1 MSKKI
6 FKPLAVGVILIFIGI
21 AFQPAVSTN
30 ELIKEDLKP
39 NTYLFDTVI
48 EIIKNPKIKNVLS
61 QIKQDE
67 IVNSNYFKTTL
78 LKILITK
85 PVLLASVFFNRP
97 MITNRYLTNSYYK
110 GINTVNILGET
121 KTNEVINLL
130 KSSNSDV
137 INDLTNIILNDE
149 ELYQNVLKL
158 KIENSEITPDD
169 SFSSNPLICTVFT
182 SITVLFVIGA
192 VFFKDISEMIP
203 DGLQQLRVILLNMV
217 SPFIDIALIFASV
230 ASVFGCW
237 DDWPGP

>member
-6 FKPLAVGVILIFIGI
+6 FKPLAVGVILIFIGL

-137 INDLTNIILNDE
+137 INDLTNIIL
-149 ELYQNVLKL
+149 
-158 KIENSEITPDD
+158 
-169 SFSSNPLICTVFT
+169 
-182 SITVLFVIGA
+182 
-192 VFFKDISEMIP
+192 
-203 DGLQQLRVILLNMV
+203 
-217 SPFIDIALIFASV
+217 
-230 ASVFGCW
+230 
-237 DDWPGP
+237 